1 MKNEG
6 IINISGLRKSFE
18 QVVVFGGLNL
28 WVGANEIVAIL
39 GPSGCGKSTL
49 LRCIVG
55 LEEADAGEL
64 LFAHEEGEKRV
75 GYLFQQP
82 ILYPHLNVEGNIA
95 LGFKKKH
102 NRIVRS
108 KIIAAELDS
117 VNMSGFERRRVES
130 LSGGEAQRVALVRA
144 MLGQPELLLLD
155 EPFSALDLESR
166 RAITIQTRDWL
177 KQKNTAAIHVTHDP
191 EEASLIADRV
201 LSWSDLVG
209 PSEEE

>member
-1 MKNEG
+1 MRNEG
-6 IINISGLRKSFE
+6 IINISELGKSFE
-18 QVVVFGGLNL
+18 QVVVFDGLNL
-28 WVGANEIVAIL
+28 KVGTNEIVAIL

-55 LEEADAGEL
+55 LEEVDAGEL
-64 LFAHEEGEKRV
+64 LFAHEEGSESV

-82 ILYPHLNVEGNIA
+82 ILYPHLSVEGNIA
-95 LGFKKKH
+95 LGFKEEH
-102 NRIVRS
+102 DRS
-108 KIIAAELDS
+108 ERGRIIAAELDS

-201 LSWSDLVG
+201 LSWDDLVG
-209 PSEEE
+209 SSEEE

>member
-1 MKNEG
+1 MRNEE
-6 IINISGLRKSFE
+6 IVNISELKKSFE
-18 QVVVFGGLNL
+18 QVVVFDGLNL
-28 WVGANEIVAIL
+28 RVGANEIVAIL

-55 LEEADAGEL
+55 LEEVDAGEL
-64 LFAHEEGEKRV
+64 LFTHEEGGKSV

-102 NRIVRS
+102 NRSERS

-117 VNMSGFERRRVES
+117 VNMSGFDRRRVES
-130 LSGGEAQRVALVRA
+130 LSGGEAQRVALIRA

-209 PSEEE
+209 SSEEE

>member
-1 MKNEG
+1 
-6 IINISGLRKSFE
+6 
-18 QVVVFGGLNL
+18 
-28 WVGANEIVAIL
+28 
-39 GPSGCGKSTL
+39 
-49 LRCIVG
+49 
-55 LEEADAGEL
+55 
-64 LFAHEEGEKRV
+64 
-75 GYLFQQP
+75 
-82 ILYPHLNVEGNIA
+82 
-95 LGFKKKH
+95 
-102 NRIVRS
+102 
-108 KIIAAELDS
+108 
-117 VNMSGFERRRVES
+117 MSGFERRRVES